1 MFGFLRLSIAGRIYA
16 SFAVMI
22 GLLVVLTVL
31 AVAGVQLLSG
41 TLNGFRTSAEDATR
55 VRAMTA
61 SLTSARLAAA
71 DYMTHPTEAR
81 VTQLLASTASLRDEA
96 GGAGLPQEQLDALD
110 AYSGLTTDMVQRD
123 AVLSA
128 DRALLEETGLR
139 ATETLS
145 AMIAASSQSANLN
158 AKVAAMAGLG
168 MQHLLQLRLS
178 VNALILQPDA
188 ATLAST
194 QDEAESA
201 RAALLALRGSF
212 FKTDDIAQV
221 DAVLSGLEAFE
232 AAIVALYGQLQVR
245 AGLMESLAANSATME
260 ASFSAAAFAN
270 DAQYSVTAAASEA
283 SAAKVQFGVLLAG
296 LVSLAAGIGLAV
308 IVASWLSRTIRRLA
322 AATEQ
327 MAGGDFSVVLPK
339 SEHGNELGR
348 IAQALAVFGANGR
361 ALEEQQQD
369 KAIAAAA
376 QQVEQAQRD
385 RLQGQIALIA
395 QRAARGDFTQ
405 RLATDY
411 DLADLADVAK
421 TVNELIAMVDRGLS
435 ETGGVLMALAEAD
448 LTRRVLGEYEGAFA
462 GLKRDTNAVADRL
475 SEIMGELRQT
485 SRALRS
491 ATAEILSGADD
502 LAERTTRQAV
512 ALEATSL
519 TMVQL
524 AGTVR
529 DNAARTEEA
538 NRKAGLVTQTAESGG
553 VVIVEANAAM
563 ERITHAST
571 KISTIIR
578 LIDDIA
584 FQTNLLALNASVEA
598 ARAGEAGRGFAVV
611 AVEVRRLAQSAARA
625 SADVKELIETSSQEV
640 SHGSKL
646 VAKASVQL
654 AEVESAVRDNGILL
668 GEIAVAS
675 REQAGAI
682 EGAYE
687 AIRHMDEMTRHNAT
701 LVEEMNATLGQTE
714 VQARELD
721 RVVDM
726 FSLDEPTKIE
736 PQFRGLRERL
746 ARAS

>member
-1 MFGFLRLSIAGRIYA
+1 MFGISRLSIAGRIYA

-22 GLLVVLTVL
+22 ALLVVLTVL

-41 TLNGFRTSAEDATR
+41 TLNGFKTSAEDATH
-55 VRAMTA
+55 VRGMTA

-71 DYMTHPTEAR
+71 DYTTQPTEAH
-81 VTQLLASTASLRDEA
+81 VAQLFASTTSLRDEA
-96 GGAGLPQEQLDALD
+96 SGAGLPQEQLDALD
-110 AYSGLTTDMVQRD
+110 AYAGLTTEMVERD
-123 AVLSA
+123 AVLAA
-128 DRALLEETGLR
+128 DLALLEDTGLR

-158 AKVAAMAGLG
+158 AKVAALAGLG

-178 VNALILQPDA
+178 VGELILQPDA
-188 ATLAST
+188 AALAEA
-194 QDEAESA
+194 QGEAESA
-201 RAALLALRGSF
+201 RAALLTLRGTF
-212 FKTDDIAQV
+212 FKTDDIVQV

-232 AAIVALYGQLQVR
+232 AAILALYEKLQAR
-245 AGLMESLAANSATME
+245 ADVMERLATTSAAME
-260 ASFSAAAFAN
+260 ASFGAAAIAN
-270 DAQYSVTAAASEA
+270 DTRYSVTAAASEA
-283 SAAKVQFGVLLAG
+283 SAGAVQFGVLLAG
-296 LVSLAAGIGLAV
+296 LLSLAAGIGLAI
-308 IVASWLSRTIRRLA
+308 IVATWLSRTIRQLA
-322 AATEQ
+322 AATERL
-327 MAGGDFSVVLPK
+327 AGGDFSLVLPQ
-339 SEHGNELGR
+339 SEDGNELGR
-348 IAQALAVFGANGR
+348 IARALAVFGANGR

-369 KAIAAAA
+369 NAMAAAA
-376 QQVEQAQRD
+376 QQSEQAQRD
-385 RLQGQIALIA
+385 RLQVQIALIA
-395 QRAARGDFTQ
+395 QRAAGGDFSQ

-411 DLADLADVAK
+411 DLPDLAGVA
-421 TVNELIAMVDRGLS
+421 TAVNELITMVDRGLS
-435 ETGGVLMALAEAD
+435 ETGSVLTALAEAD
-448 LTRRVLGEYEGAFA
+448 LTRRVLGEYDGAFA

-491 ATAEILSGADD
+491 ATAEILAGADD
-502 LAERTTRQAV
+502 LADRTARQAA
-512 ALEATSL
+512 ALEATSM

-529 DNAARTEEA
+529 GNAARAEEA
-538 NRKAGLVTQTAESGG
+538 NRKAGIVTQTAESGG
-553 VVIVEANAAM
+553 VIMVEANAAM
-563 ERITHAST
+563 ERITHASS

-611 AVEVRRLAQSAARA
+611 AVEVRRLAQSAAGA
-625 SADVKELIETSSQEV
+625 SADVKGLIETSSQEV

-646 VAKASVQL
+646 VAKALAQL
-654 AEVESAVRDNGILL
+654 AEVESSVRDNGVLL

-682 EGAYE
+682 EGADE
-687 AIRHMDEMTRHNAT
+687 AIRRMDEMTRHNAT

-714 VQARELD
+714 GQARELD

-726 FSLDEPTKIE
+726 FSLSEPTRIE
-736 PQFRGLRERL
+736 PQSRGLRERL